1 MQEQKM
7 QTFMDILDVLK
18 MYDVYIHLG
27 KRLWDI
33 ELAAIEVDNLAK
45 AQAIDHSLYLK
56 MKLVLEREHRK
67 ELEHPLAEAYK

>member
-1 MQEQKM
+1 M
-7 QTFMDILDVLK
+7 QTFRDILDVLK

-45 AQAIDHSLYLK
+45 AQVIDQSLYLK
-56 MKLVLEREHRK
+56 MKLVLEREHRQ
-67 ELEHPLAEAYK
+67 ELEHPLAETYK